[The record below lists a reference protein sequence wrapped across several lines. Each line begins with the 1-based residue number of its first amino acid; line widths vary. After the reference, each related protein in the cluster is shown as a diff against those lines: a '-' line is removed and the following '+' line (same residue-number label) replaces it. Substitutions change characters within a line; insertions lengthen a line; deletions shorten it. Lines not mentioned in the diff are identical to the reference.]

1 MKMTCSYC
9 GKRSYSALCFRHK
22 PKPKIRRQSLK
33 TAQRNNLLRKKWY
46 KSNLPDENGKW
57 ECYLQ
62 ISSVCPIKLTKGM
75 LTLEHVEPKVKRPDL
90 IFTVSNIR
98 PSCSWCNAIKASRTL
113 EDLSK
118 TYTQLE
124 KYLLDKE

>member
-1 MKMTCSYC
+1 MAQTCNKC
-9 GKRSYSALCFRHK
+9 GKRSYSKLCFRHK

-46 KSNLPDENGKW
+46 KTNLPIENDKW

-62 ISSVCPIKLTKGM
+62 ISQYCPKLLTKGM

-98 PSCSWCNAIKASRTL
+98 PSCSYCNAIKGSKTL
-113 EDLSK
+113 EKLSK
-118 TYTQLE
+118 TYPQLN
-124 KYLLDKE
+124 KYLLDKD